1 MDAVTT
7 ERIKKQIEF
16 EYEREAPPEGFP
28 MLEDVPAGRY
38 TDAAFFD
45 LEQRHIWSRCWLLA
59 GHVDQLADVGSYL
72 LWTDSGAPIVIVRG
86 ADREIRAF
94 YNTCQH
100 RGGPLVREARG
111 NITRFQCQYHSWVY
125 DLEGALLAVPDERDF
140 SGLDRSCRHL
150 RAVRC
155 ELWGGFIFVNED
167 PAAIPLQDYLAPVPD
182 EWSDLEVESLR
193 FVEKHSIELACN
205 WKVAVDAFLEVYHLR
220 HIHVNTV
227 NRLLDPRGAAMGLL
241 PGGHSRMATPIRP
254 ENLVDGNV
262 PSGFPEF
269 GRAGEI
275 PRITNLAYNLF
286 PNFVVPLDLTGFP
299 ILMFWP
305 LDIRRTRMDVLWFG
319 GPDFEFEDG
328 ELPESWK
335 RRLMI
340 FDLVLDEDTQNLAWI
355 QKSVESPGF
364 HGVPLNYQER
374 RIYHLH
380 EEIDRVIGVE
390 QIPEALRVRPLLSE
404 WVEGS

>member
-111 NITRFQCQYHSWVY
+111 NVARFQCQYHSWVY

-167 PAAIPLQDYLAPVPD
+167 PAAISLQDYLAPVPD

-220 HIHVNTV
+220 HIHANTV
-227 NRLLDPRGAAMGLL
+227 NRLLDPQGAVMGLL

-335 RRLMI
+335 RRLTI

-404 WVEGS
+404 WVERS